1 MSFDCNTYN
10 LSLPESSGIVP
21 VEVFEELEYEFR
33 GDSYATTW
41 DLNPRQAKS
50 DPLLRILSR
59 YTHKLINHIEESG
72 GVVPNK
78 LHHTVSTESIAP
90 SRAQRMAAR
99 NWHVDARYN
108 TPQSVVLSA
117 ASNLPTEFLVA
128 NDDGCPSENVSKQ
141 RSELLDEAAGEF
153 NFTSGVIQRG
163 IDDGILDIY
172 LPAKREAVINY
183 ARIHRSPRNDT
194 DSSIPRVWFG
204 IVARLGDD

>member
-59 YTHKLINHIEESG
+59 YTQKLINHIEESG

-128 NDDGCPSENVSKQ
+128 NDDGSIVNASY
-141 RSELLDEAAGEF
+141 RRLELLDEAAGDF
-153 NFTSGVIQRG
+153 NFASEVIQRG
-163 IDDGILDIY
+163 IDDELLDIH
-172 LPAKREAVINY
+172 LPDKREAVINY

-194 DSSIPRVWFG
+194 VLSIPRVWFG
-204 IVARLGDD
+204 IVARLGDN